1 MKALIYTG
9 QGRKLEWQ
17 ERPDLKIEG
26 DLEAIVRP
34 IASSPCDLDRAILAG
49 RTPFA
54 QKPGFAIGH
63 ECVAEV
69 LAIGDKV
76 RTVRPGDVVVVPFKI
91 SCGNC
96 RECRAG
102 LQAHCTRVPGGSQ
115 GIYGVPV
122 DKDWGGLYSEEVR
135 VPFADGMLT
144 PTPEGVDPAHLAGI
158 SDNLTDS
165 YISVQRGLAKH
176 PGGRVLIIGGIESFG
191 LFLVDCAMALGAE
204 RVDYCDRD
212 PARRE
217 VARALG
223 ADVLESLPADTDRIY
238 HLVIFAS
245 RDIRELVPA
254 IRALRPNGHC
264 HIVSMFFDLQ
274 PVPLSEMFFRDAS
287 LSIGLP
293 SVKPHVHTVA
303 NMVKCGHLHPE
314 RLITVHDESQAI
326 DALLSADIKPVIV
339 RPRLLVPR

>member
-34 IASSPCDLDRAILAG
+34 IASSPCDLDRGIFAG

-54 QKPGFAIGH
+54 QTPGFAIGH

-76 RTVRPGDVVVVPFKI
+76 RTVRPGDVVVVPFKV
-91 SCGNC
+91 SCGTC

-102 LQAHCTRVPGGSQ
+102 LQAHCTRVPGGGR

-122 DKDWGGLYSEEVR
+122 DKDWGGLYSEEVC
-135 VPFADGMLT
+135 VPFADAMLT
-144 PTPEGVDPAHLAGI
+144 PTPEGVDPAHLAGV

-165 YISVQRGLAKH
+165 YISVRRGLAKH
-176 PGGRVLIIGGIESFG
+176 PGGRVLVVGGIGSFC
-191 LFLVDCAMALGAE
+191 LFVVDCAMALGAE
-204 RVDYCDRD
+204 RVDYWDRD

-217 VARALG
+217 VARGMG
-223 ADVLESLPADTDRIY
+223 ADVLEDLPPDADRIY
-238 HLVIFAS
+238 HLVIFGS
-245 RDIRELVPA
+245 TDVRDLIPA
-254 IRALRPNGHC
+254 VAAMRPNGHC
-264 HIVSMFFDLQ
+264 HIIMMFFKPEL
-274 PVPLSEMFFRDAS
+274 VPLSEMFFRDAS
-287 LSIGLP
+287 ISIGMP
-293 SVKPHVHTVA
+293 SVKPHIHEVC
-303 NMVKCGHLHPE
+303 NLVKCGHLHPE
-314 RLITVHDESQAI
+314 RLVTVHDESQAI
-326 DALLSADIKPVIV
+326 DALLSAEIKPVIV
-339 RPRLLVPR
+339 RPRLLVPS